1 MPTIADFNAA
11 RPEAAAAIL
20 RPCLDVERWISVIV
34 EGRPYPAPAALVDAA
49 QAAAHP
55 LTRDEVDAALA
66 HHPRI
71 GDRAQ
76 GDSAEAGLSRG
87 EQSTLDLDSDVQ
99 TRLAAGNAEY
109 ERRFDRVFLI
119 RAAGRTAPEIL
130 DQLNARLENDD
141 ETEAGVV
148 AQQLRE
154 IAVLRLQ
161 GAVSA

>member
-1 MPTIADFNAA
+1 MPTIAEFNAGTPA
-11 RPEAAAAIL
+11 DAAHFL
-20 RPCLDVERWISVIV
+20 RPCLDVERWVAQLV
-34 EGRPYPAPAALVDAA
+34 AGRPYADRAALVAAA
-49 QAAAHP
+49 QTAAHP
-55 LTRDEVDAALA
+55 LTRAEVDAALA

-76 GDSAEAGLSRG
+76 GDSREAGLSRG
-87 EQSTLDLDSDVQ
+87 EQAGLDLDGDVQ
-99 TRLAAGNAEY
+99 SRLAAGNAEY

-130 DQLNARLENDD
+130 DHLTTRLAHDD
-141 ETEAGVV
+141 ETEAQIV